1 MSLSEVVPREL
12 RGDQVGESWVTLRVQ
27 AAGAAVRPQ
36 DPATLWS
43 GERRFRIGAAGC
55 QKERWQR
62 HYHGQLDNWPRRMS
76 HTNSRPV
83 AAGPLTNRYSQ
94 HRFPNQ

>member
-36 DPATLWS
+36 DPATCGPGKGDFGS
-43 GERRFRIGAAGC
+43 GRRVARKNAGSVITTA
-55 QKERWQR
+55 
-62 HYHGQLDNWPRRMS
+62 N
-76 HTNSRPV
+76 
-83 AAGPLTNRYSQ
+83 
-94 HRFPNQ
+94 